1 MNIFKTFQELLAQII
16 QQTFPRLVLA
26 EHAIVV
32 EAPKDPSHGDL
43 ATNAAMVLAKKVGQ
57 NPLDLAK
64 NLLAK
69 LSDLEIVE
77 SVAVAP
83 PGFINIRLKNSAWHE
98 LLKQVLSLKAEYGK
112 CDLGK
117 GKKVNVEY
125 VSCNPTGPMH
135 IGHARGAV
143 YGDVLA
149 NILAKCGYEVLR
161 EFYVN
166 DAGSQIN
173 VLAETVWLRYQGYVN
188 GVEVKIP
195 DGLYPGDY
203 LIPIAQK
210 LAQQFPG
217 QLTREHFMQI
227 KTFAVNEMM
236 ELVKADLADL
246 GIKHDVFFSEQTL
259 HDQGI
264 ITKVVEQLKD
274 RDIIYEGILPEPKG
288 KKHQEWDSRKQLLF
302 KTSDFGDD
310 QDRPLQ
316 KADGSWTYFAA
327 DVAYFENKIQR
338 GFDKLVLVLG
348 ADHAGYIKRS
358 EAVVKSIDPSKE
370 CIIKT
375 CQLVNYLKGGKAMK
389 MSKRAGE
396 FLTVKDII
404 ELVGKDVIRFMMLTR
419 KNDVIIDFDID
430 ALYEYSKDN
439 PVFYVQY
446 AYARICS
453 VFTNAKDN
461 IPAALAKLNTSQIDF
476 SLLSLEQEL
485 DLIKIIA
492 QWPKIL
498 ESSALFFE
506 PHRVVF
512 YLQNLASQF
521 HHLWSLEF
529 NAVAY
534 RFVTADADV
543 TASRLSLAY
552 AVQILLRQGLELLG
566 VEPMEKMSRRIADN

>member
-1 MNIFKTFQELLAQII
+1 MNIFRTFQELLAQII
-16 QQTFPRLVLA
+16 HQSFPQVVLSD
-26 EHAIVV
+26 HAIVV
-32 EAPKDPSHGDL
+32 EVPKDSSHGDL
-43 ATNAAMVLAKKVGQ
+43 ATNAAMVLARQLGQ
-57 NPLDLAK
+57 KPLDLAK
-64 NLLAK
+64 DLVAK
-69 LSDLEIVE
+69 LSDLEIVN
-77 SVAVAP
+77 SVIVAP
-83 PGFINIRLKNSAWHE
+83 PGFINIRLKKSAWHE
-98 LLKQVLSLKAEYGK
+98 LLRQVVSLKAQYGK

-117 GKKVNVEY
+117 GRKVNIEY

-161 EFYVN
+161 EFYIN
-166 DAGSQIN
+166 DAGSQIDK
-173 VLAETVWLRYQGYVN
+173 LAETLWLRYQSN
-188 GVEVKIP
+188 INRAEVEIP

-203 LIPIAQK
+203 LIPVAQK
-210 LAQQFPG
+210 LVQQCG
-217 QLTREHFMQI
+217 SHLTKNDFEQI
-227 KTFAVNEMM
+227 KTFAVSEML
-236 ELVKADLADL
+236 ELIKADLANL
-246 GIKHDVFFSEQTL
+246 GIEHEVFFSEKTL
-259 HDQGI
+259 HDQGS
-264 ITKVVEQLKD
+264 ITSVIERLKD
-274 RDIIYEGILPEPKG
+274 KNIVYEGILPEPKG

-302 KTSDFGDD
+302 KTTDFGDD

-316 KADGSWTYFAA
+316 KADGSWAYFAA
-327 DVAYFENKIQR
+327 EVAYFENKIQR

-358 EAVVKSIDPSKE
+358 EAVVKSIDASKE

-375 CQLVNYLKGGKAMK
+375 CQLVNYLKDGVAMK

-419 KNDVIIDFDID
+419 KNDVVVDFDV
-430 ALYEYSKDN
+430 AKVVEFSKDN

-446 AYARICS
+446 AYVRICS
-453 VFTNAKDN
+453 ILTNAKEK
-461 IPAALAKLNTSQIDF
+461 IPHALTKLNTGQINF
-476 SLLSLEQEL
+476 SLLILEQEL
-485 DLIKIIA
+485 DLIKTIA

-521 HHLWSLEF
+521 HHLWSLQI
-529 NAVAY
+529 NSAAY
-534 RFVTADADV
+534 RFVTEDADV
-543 TASRLSLAY
+543 TASRLSLAC
-552 AVQILLRQGLELLG
+552 AAQILLRQGLELLG
-566 VEPMEKMSRRIADN
+566 VEPVEKM

>member
-16 QQTFPRLVLA
+16 RQSFPGLVL
-26 EHAIVV
+26 EDHAIVV

-57 NPLDLAK
+57 KPLDLAE

-77 SVAVAP
+77 SVVVAP
-83 PGFINIRLKNSAWHE
+83 PGFINIRLKNSAWHQ
-98 LLKQVLSLKAEYGK
+98 LLKQVLSLKAQYGK

-117 GKKVNVEY
+117 GEKVNVEY

-161 EFYVN
+161 EFYIN
-166 DAGSQIN
+166 DAGSQIDT
-173 VLAETVWLRYQGYVN
+173 LAETVWLRYQAYIN
-188 GVEVKIP
+188 GVEAKIP

-210 LAQQFPG
+210 LAQQFPSK
-217 QLTREHFMQI
+217 LTREHFEQI
-227 KTFAVNEMM
+227 KTFAVDEMM
-236 ELVKADLADL
+236 QLIKADLADL
-246 GIKHDVFFSEQTL
+246 GIEHEVFFSEKTL
-259 HDQGI
+259 HDQGS
-264 ITKVVEQLKD
+264 ITRVIERLKD
-274 RDIIYEGILPEPKG
+274 ENIIYEGILPEPKG
-288 KKHQEWDSRKQLLF
+288 KTHQEWDNRKQLLF

-327 DVAYFENKIQR
+327 EVAYFENKIQR
-338 GFDKLVLVLG
+338 GFDKLILVLG

-358 EAVVKSIDPSKE
+358 EAVVKSIDASKE

-375 CQLVNYLKGGKAMK
+375 CQLVNYLKDGKAMK

-404 ELVGKDVIRFMMLTR
+404 EQVGKDVIRFMMLTR
-419 KNDVIIDFDID
+419 KNDVIIDFDV
-430 ALYEYSKDN
+430 AKVVENSKDN

-446 AYARICS
+446 AHVRICS
-453 VFTNAKDN
+453 ILTNATQDV
-461 IPAALAKLNTSQIDF
+461 PAALAKLNTGEADF

-485 DLIKIIA
+485 GLIKTIA
-492 QWPKIL
+492 QWPKTL
-498 ESSALFFE
+498 EGSALCFE
-506 PHRVVF
+506 PHRIVF

-521 HHLWSLEF
+521 HHLWSLHI
-529 NAVAY
+529 NSSAY
-534 RFVTADADV
+534 RFVTEDADV
-543 TASRLSLAY
+543 TASRLSLARG
-552 AVQILLRQGLELLG
+552 VQIVLRQGLELLG
-566 VEPMEKMSRRIADN
+566 VEPMEKM